1 MTLSLDKQGG
11 PHTNDTAILPKREG
25 RTPNYPFA
33 MTKSAIGSR
42 AYGAA
47 AVVIGLDGLAIGQ
60 SAPLLP
66 FGSGL
71 SLIAAG
77 MVMVCGSALSPVAA
91 RLAAL
96 IYAVWAIVLEL
107 PLIATDPANGSVWI
121 GFAGLM
127 TLAAIGQRLNGGK
140 AAADAHDARQ
150 RTAGWRPRLAHLSP
164 TDLSAAKG

>member
-1 MTLSLDKQGG
+1 MM
-11 PHTNDTAILPKREG
+11 R
-25 RTPNYPFA
+25 
-33 MTKSAIGSR
+33 SAIASR

-47 AVVIGLDGLAIGQ
+47 AIAIGLDGLAAGP
-60 SAPLLP
+60 ATPLLP

-71 SLIAAG
+71 SLAAAG
-77 MVMVCGSALSPVAA
+77 AILLFASGLSPFAA

-96 IYAVWAIVLEL
+96 IFAVWAIVLKL
-107 PLIATDPANGSVWI
+107 PLIAADPANGSGWV

-127 TLAAIGQRLNGGK
+127 TLAAIGRMLDGGN

-150 RTAGWRPRLAHLSP
+150 RTAGWWGRPVRLSP